1 LPEEKGGGGRSRLAW
16 KLVTAFVIGALAS
29 GIAVA
34 LIVRP
39 GSSKKAPP
47 AASRAIDMAAAV
59 GVSCGA
65 PVAPGPAHP
74 DPLLSQIFT
83 VRAAKTTYTLGWQI
97 VPFQGAGRTYR
108 FATGGNLLA
117 LEPTIGGRPVGFGR
131 GTVTF
136 GAKTDAG
143 TIDAVITL
151 KSGGSLSVTGRWRC
165 LNESSTTTTVV
176 PSTPA

>member
-1 LPEEKGGGGRSRLAW
+1 M
-16 KLVTAFVIGALAS
+16 AFVIGAVVS

-39 GSSKKAPP
+39 GGTTKTPP
-47 AASRAIDMAAAV
+47 GTTRAIDMTAAT

-74 DPLLSQIFT
+74 DTLLSQIFN
-83 VRAAKTTYTLGWQI
+83 VSAARATYTLGWQI
-97 VPFQGAGRTYR
+97 VPFRGADRSYR
-108 FATGGNLLA
+108 FATGGNILA
-117 LEPTIGGRPVGFGR
+117 LEPAIGGRPVGFGT

-136 GAKTDAG
+136 GTNPDAG

-151 KSGGSLSVTGRWRC
+151 KSGGSLTVTGRWRC
-165 LNESSTTTTVV
+165 LNGSTTTTLAPTA
-176 PSTPA
+176 PS

>member
-1 LPEEKGGGGRSRLAW
+1 MPDEIGGGGRSRLAW
-16 KLVTAFVIGALAS
+16 KLVAAFVIGAVVS

-39 GSSKKAPP
+39 GSSTKAPP
-47 AASRAIDMAAAV
+47 ATASRAIDMAAAV
-59 GVSCGA
+59 AVSCGA

-83 VRAAKTTYTLGWQI
+83 VKAAKTTYTLGWQI
-97 VPFQGAGRTYR
+97 VPFQGAARTYR

-117 LEPTIGGRPVGFGR
+117 LEPTIGGRPVGFGT

-143 TIDAVITL
+143 SIDAVITL

-165 LNESSTTTTVV
+165 LNESSTTTVV
-176 PSTPA
+176 PSAPT

>member
-1 LPEEKGGGGRSRLAW
+1 LPDQETEASRPRLAW
-16 KLVTAFVIGALAS
+16 KIIAALVVGAVVS

-39 GSSKKAPP
+39 GSPTKVPSEPT
-47 AASRAIDMAAAV
+47 RAIDMTTAT

-74 DPLLSQIFT
+74 NTLLSQIFN
-83 VRAAKTTYTLGWQI
+83 VRSSRTTYTLGWQI
-97 VPFQGAGRTYR
+97 VPFQGADRSYR

-117 LEPTIGGRPVGFGR
+117 LEPAIGGRPVGFGT

-136 GAKTDAG
+136 GANTGTG
-143 TIDAVITL
+143 TIDAVITMR
-151 KSGGSLSVTGRWRC
+151 SGGSLTVSGRWRC
-165 LNESSTTTTVV
+165 QSESSTTTPA
-176 PSTPA
+176 PSGPT